1 MRQYKIVRLAGVHYP
16 AILSLLA
23 SAYPDFLE
31 KSYNDQQISLFERG
45 ALYSNSFSR
54 SMERLGH
61 EAYELIWDFEV
72 IQRQWAKENNFPI
85 NPDTWMFDILMAQ
98 IEKIRPDVVYFQG
111 TELCIPGRFPG
122 VGASTSLATII
133 KDKFPFIRIIAM
145 FSGFPSRTS
154 RLSSVD
160 VLFSCTPAIV
170 NHYGRGGAQ
179 SILCYHAFDQDVLG
193 SLENCKTRPYDFV
206 FVGSTQAPAKRY
218 WMLRELLERTP
229 IQLWVNDTDELEA
242 KGLFRQEW
250 DWLKTNLRQSAGTG
264 VRNWLGKLEVKE
276 LQGISQLAAGQTRV
290 RKLVEQVIESKK
302 GPDITDFRGERA
314 VFRRLPR
321 KTLRQM
327 YPNRCRTPVV
337 GIDYYNVLRE
347 SRIIFN
353 KHTDHNMG
361 CVGNLRLFEGTGIGG
376 CLLTDTGEN
385 IDDLFEAGKEL
396 VTYRSVDEAVEKVK
410 YLLDHEDE
418 RAEIARA
425 GQKRTLK
432 DHTIFNRCQLI
443 DDVIQS
449 KL

>member
-1 MRQYKIVRLAGVHYP
+1 VRQYKILRLAGVHYP
-16 AILSLLA
+16 DILSLLTTT
-23 SAYPDFLE
+23 YPDFLD
-31 KSYNDQQISLFERG
+31 KSYNEQQACLFERG

-72 IQRQWAKENNFPI
+72 IQRQWAKENNFAVHS
-85 NPDTWMFDILMAQ
+85 DTWMLEILMAQ

-111 TELCIPGRFPG
+111 TELCIPGRFPS
-122 VGASTSLATII
+122 VGANTNIATII

-154 RLSSVD
+154 RLTNAD

-170 NHYGRGGAQ
+170 NHYRRAGAH
-179 SILCYHAFDQDVLG
+179 SILCYHAFDQDVL
-193 SLENCKTRPYDFV
+193 ENLINYNTKPYDFV
-206 FVGSTQAPAKRY
+206 FLGSTQAPAKRY

-229 IQLWVNDTDELEA
+229 IQLWVNDIDELEA
-242 KGLFRQEW
+242 NGFFRQEW
-250 DWLKTNLRQSAGTG
+250 GRLKTNFRQSAGTG
-264 VRNWLGKLEVKE
+264 LRNWLGKLDIKG
-276 LQGISQLAAGQTRV
+276 LQKISQLTAGQSRV
-290 RKLVEQVIESKK
+290 RKMVDEVLERKK
-302 GPDITDFRGERA
+302 DPDITDFRVERPT
-314 VFRRLPR
+314 FRRLPR
-321 KTLRQM
+321 RTLRQM
-327 YPNRCRTPVV
+327 YPNRCKAPVV
-337 GIDYYNVLRE
+337 GIDYYNVLSE

-361 CVGNLRLFEGTGIGG
+361 CVGNLRLFEVTGIGG

-385 IDDLFEAGKEL
+385 INDLFEPEKEI
-396 VTYRSVDEAVEKVK
+396 VTYRSVDEAVEKVT

-418 RAEIARA
+418 REEIARA

-443 DDVIQS
+443 DNVIQS